1 MSSDASWPFPLE
13 ETGAYAGR
21 GRWGAV
27 RERERERQRDVA
39 FTLVPI
45 CPGLSWGSVG
55 QDYQNFAVSKIHK
68 FGR

>member
-27 RERERERQRDVA
+27 RERERETEGRGLHTCTDMSWTVLGVGR
-39 FTLVPI
+39 
-45 CPGLSWGSVG
+45 PGLSKFRSV
-55 QDYQNFAVSKIHK
+55 QNT
-68 FGR
+68 